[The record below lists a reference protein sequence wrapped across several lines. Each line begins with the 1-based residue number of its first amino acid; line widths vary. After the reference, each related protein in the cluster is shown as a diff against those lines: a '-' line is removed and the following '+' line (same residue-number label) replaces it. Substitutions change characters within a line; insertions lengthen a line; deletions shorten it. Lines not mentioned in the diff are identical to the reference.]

1 MTASRRTFGI
11 LPLSWFYRAGK
22 STALGKAFSHFW
34 AAWASLG
41 LPPRRQ
47 LALEVKGRRTGH
59 RHRLAVVVAKHEGQ
73 EYLVSMVG
81 EGEWVKN
88 VRAAGG
94 EAYLVSGRRRK
105 VRLQEVS
112 SDGRASI
119 IKEYL
124 RVAPGGRPHIGL
136 GPGGTSADYERVAQN
151 HPVFQI
157 VHQDA
162 PSAP

>member
-1 MTASRRTFGI
+1 MEASRRTFGVI
-11 LPLSWFYRAGK
+11 PLSWFYRAGRA
-22 STALGKAFSHFW
+22 TALGRAFSQFW

-47 LALEVKGRRTGH
+47 LGLEVEGRRTGH
-59 RHRLAVVVAKHEGQ
+59 PHRIAVVIAKHDGQ

-81 EGEWVKN
+81 EREWVKN

-94 EAYLVSGRRRK
+94 DAYLVSRRRRR

-112 SDGRASI
+112 IDRRAPI

-136 GPGGTSADYERVAQN
+136 GPAASIAECERAAPN
-151 HPVFQI
+151 YPVFRI
-157 VHQDA
+157 VYRDA
-162 PSAP
+162 PTLP

>member
-1 MTASRRTFGI
+1 MTGSRRTFGVI
-11 LPLSWFYRAGK
+11 PLSWFYRAGRA
-22 STALGKAFSHFW
+22 TAFGRAFSHFW
-34 AAWASLG
+34 AGWASLG

-47 LALEVKGRRTGH
+47 LGLEVTGRRTGH
-59 RHRLAVVVAKHEGQ
+59 PHRLAVVVAKHEEQ

-88 VRAAGG
+88 VRAARGD
-94 EAYLVSGRRRK
+94 AYLVSGRRRK

-112 SDGRASI
+112 INRRAPI

-136 GPGGTSADYERVAQN
+136 GPAATSADCERVAPN
-151 HPVFQI
+151 YPVFRI
-157 VHQDA
+157 VYQDA
-162 PSAP
+162 PPPP